1 MDNDKHE
8 LPDRDGLPEPVVDEA
23 SEDRLWR
30 LRSTAV
36 RIDSQPGLLSA
47 VKRLRRRLPGDDQF
61 GDPLSIAGVTPV
73 EYVARGVTALE
84 PDRES
89 VLQEIGLAGLQVWQA
104 FSDATGR
111 GEEGRPIA
119 LLFTDLVGFSTW
131 ALKVGDAA
139 VLNLLREVGAAVETS
154 VLGRQGNI
162 IKRLGDG
169 LMASF
174 ADVESAVLAA
184 LDAHDA
190 LDAVEVDGYR
200 PKMRA
205 GVHYGRP
212 RRLGGDLL
220 GVDVNIAARVGDA
233 AKAGEV
239 LASDAALEL
248 LDGEGWRV
256 GRTRRLRA
264 EGAPRG
270 MVVARV
276 SRA

>member
-1 MDNDKHE
+1 
-8 LPDRDGLPEPVVDEA
+8 
-23 SEDRLWR
+23 
-30 LRSTAV
+30 
-36 RIDSQPGLLSA
+36 
-47 VKRLRRRLPGDDQF
+47 
-61 GDPLSIAGVTPV
+61 
-73 EYVARGVTALE
+73 
-84 PDRES
+84 
-89 VLQEIGLAGLQVWQA
+89 
-104 FSDATGR
+104 
-111 GEEGRPIA
+111 
-119 LLFTDLVGFSTW
+119 
-131 ALKVGDAA
+131 
-139 VLNLLREVGAAVETS
+139 
-154 VLGRQGNI
+154 
-162 IKRLGDG
+162 
-169 LMASF
+169 
-174 ADVESAVLAA
+174 VLAA

-190 LDAVEVDGYR
+190 LETVEVDGYR

>member
-1 MDNDKHE
+1 MDNHE
-8 LPDRDGLPEPVVDEA
+8 HAPPDRDGLPEPLDEA
-23 SEDRLWR
+23 AEDRLWR
-30 LRSTAV
+30 LRSAAV
-36 RIDSQPGLLSA
+36 RIDSQPGLLA
-47 VKRLRRRLPGDDQF
+47 AIRRLRRRLPGDEQF
-61 GDPLSIAGVTPV
+61 GDPLSTAGVTPV
-73 EYVARGVTALE
+73 EYVARGVSALE
-84 PDRES
+84 PDRQS
-89 VLQEIGLAGLQVWQA
+89 ALQELGLAGLQVWQA
-104 FSDATGR
+104 LSDATGR
-111 GEEGRPIA
+111 SEEGRPIA

-131 ALKVGDAA
+131 ALKAGDPA
-139 VLNLLREVGAAVETS
+139 VLRLLREVGAAVETA
-154 VLGRQGNI
+154 VLNRQGEI

-174 ADVESAVLAA
+174 VDVESAVLAA
-184 LDAHDA
+184 LDAHEA
-190 LDAVEVDGYR
+190 LQPVEVDGYQ

-248 LDGEGWRV
+248 LDGDGWRL

-264 EGAPRG
+264 DGTPRG

-276 SRA
+276 SRV